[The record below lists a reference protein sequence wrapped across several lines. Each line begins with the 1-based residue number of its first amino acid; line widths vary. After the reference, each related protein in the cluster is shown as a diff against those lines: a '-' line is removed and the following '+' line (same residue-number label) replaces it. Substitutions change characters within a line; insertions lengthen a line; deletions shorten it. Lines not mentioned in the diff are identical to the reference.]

1 MSSFNKTAYTVRAA
15 WLTDEK
21 AAVLKTA
28 TVDELKGVDESDDF
42 TGNWNVMTVP
52 LAATSI
58 PLDYSVGIGIK
69 SNQPI
74 LGYGTQNGLET
85 ATMK

>member
-21 AAVLKTA
+21 VAVLKTA
-28 TVDELKGVDESDDF
+28 TVNDLKGVDGNDDF
-42 TGNWNVMTVP
+42 TGVWEVMTVP
-52 LAATSI
+52 LASTSI

-69 SNQPI
+69 SSQPI
-74 LGYGTQNGLET
+74 LGYGTQKGLET
-85 ATMK
+85 ATLK